1 MTYLAYLSLKNLAVD
16 MVIGT
21 VLPPLNSS
29 AIDVRWKRKMP
40 IARWADLDTVTVSEW
55 DREIN

>member
-16 MVIGT
+16 MVIDT

-29 AIDVRWKRKMP
+29 AIDVKMP